1 MNCVLDHAEGLHR
14 SLYSRDWRKKPAPRH
29 VHQAISSL
37 RGRMTRT
44 VPQRAPSFKL
54 TIAGKVYSAHQH
66 DTQALASVTLPLSE
80 RRWFDS
86 FLAWYFV
93 AIWGSGFLATKI
105 GLQYAAPFTFLTLRF
120 VFGIACLLPIVLI
133 ARPRWPA
140 SRADLE

>member
-54 TIAGKVYSAHQH
+54 TIADG
-66 DTQALASVTLPLSE
+66 
-80 RRWFDS
+80 
-86 FLAWYFV
+86 V
-93 AIWGSGFLATKI
+93 AIRLVSAQGWFRLLHFNQYLAELRRLFRKSSTDMKPHFRACIAPLVLAVVAVAGCGKDEDKKI
-105 GLQYAAPFTFLTLRF
+105 ATQVAAKVNSDEIT
-120 VFGIACLLPIVLI
+120 VHQIN
-133 ARPRWPA
+133 
-140 SRADLE
+140 

>member
-54 TIAGKVYSAHQH
+54 TIAAAAKDPAHLAIPGVHWKVLSPEMLHIAPP
-66 DTQALASVTLPLSE
+66 VTHCPN
-80 RRWFDS
+80 RRRESGS
-86 FLAWYFV
+86 FA
-93 AIWGSGFLATKI
+93 
-105 GLQYAAPFTFLTLRF
+105 
-120 VFGIACLLPIVLI
+120 
-133 ARPRWPA
+133 
-140 SRADLE
+140 